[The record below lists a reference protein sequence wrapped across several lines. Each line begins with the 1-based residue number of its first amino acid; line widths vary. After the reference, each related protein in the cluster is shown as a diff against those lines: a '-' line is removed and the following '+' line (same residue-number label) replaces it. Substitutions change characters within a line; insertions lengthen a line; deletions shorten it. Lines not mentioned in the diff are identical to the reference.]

1 MLLSDREIDEHA
13 IIENGAP
20 FSAGK
25 MKWNDILSYGF
36 SSAGYDVR
44 LGANFWKQDLWVR
57 HNALIEINQKKI
69 DAHFQSTWAPV
80 KSVVTIEPGTFV
92 LAHTFEILH
101 IPESVCG
108 VVRDKSTLAR
118 LGLAVQNT
126 VLEPGWHGSVT
137 LEISN
142 HNKAAI
148 RIESG
153 MPIAQIQFEVI
164 QGEVARP
171 YQGRYQYQKS
181 DVVPPKSYGD
191 QNV

>member
-1 MLLSDREIDEHA
+1 MLLSDTEIDKHA
-13 IIENGAP
+13 IIENGVP
-20 FSAGK
+20 FLLGK
-25 MKWNDILSYGF
+25 VKWNDILSYGF

-44 LGANFWKQDLWVR
+44 LGANFWKQDSWVR
-57 HNALIEINQKKI
+57 HNHLIEINQQKI
-69 DAHFQSTWAPV
+69 DGHFQHYWAPM
-80 KSVVTIEPGTFV
+80 KSVVIIEPGSFV

-101 IPESVCG
+101 IPVSVCG

-148 RIESG
+148 KIESG

-164 QGEVARP
+164 QGGVARP
-171 YQGRYQYQKS
+171 YQGRYQYQKA
-181 DVVPPKSYGD
+181 DVVPPKAYGD
-191 QNV
+191 DK